1 MTNFIL
7 VPGMWLGG
15 WAWDAVAARLR
26 EAGHDVTALNLDLT
40 EGATLDT
47 HIEQVTSAV
56 VDVSDVVLVGHSYG
70 GLPVRGAADRLPG
83 RVARVI
89 YVDSGPV
96 PDGLSQADM
105 GGPPTV
111 DGAFIPPP
119 SFDPADDP
127 VQFAG
132 LDGLTDRIRARAVP
146 HPVSSAVSPLK
157 LGSTS
162 QPPTDLVCTTFS
174 AAAVRQMIEEGHPFF
189 SGVDRRDYRV
199 HELPTGHWA
208 MFSRPD
214 DLATLLDSLV
224 SGQPGPGFGQGGGGF
239 DPRR

>member
-1 MTNFIL
+1 MTKFIL

-15 WAWDAVAARLR
+15 WAWDAVATPLR
-26 EAGHDVTALNLDLT
+26 AAGHDVTALSLDLT
-40 EGATLDT
+40 AGATLDT

-56 VDVSDVVLVGHSYG
+56 ADAQDVVLVGHSYG
-70 GLPVRGAADRLPG
+70 GMPVRGAADRMPG
-83 RVARVI
+83 HVARVI

-96 PDGLSQADM
+96 PDGVSQADM

-132 LDGLTDRIRARAVP
+132 LDGMTDRIRARAVS
-146 HPVSSAVSPLK
+146 HPVASAVSPLK
-157 LGSTS
+157 LDSAA
-162 QPPTDLVCTTFS
+162 QPPTDLVCTTF
-174 AAAVRQMIEEGHPFF
+174 AAAVVHQMIEDGHPFF
-189 SGVDRRDYRV
+189 SGLDRRDYRV

-214 DLATLLDSLV
+214 ELATLLGSLV
-224 SGQPGPGFGQGGGGF
+224 A
-239 DPRR
+239 

>member
-26 EAGHDVTALNLDLT
+26 EAGHDVRALSLDLT
-40 EGATLDT
+40 AGATLDT

-56 VDVSDVVLVGHSYG
+56 DDAEDVVLVGHSYG

-96 PDGLSQADM
+96 PDGMSQADM
-105 GGPPTV
+105 GPPATV

-119 SFDPADDP
+119 SFDPAEDP

-132 LDGLTDRIRARAVP
+132 LDGMTDRIRARALP
-146 HPVSSAVSPLK
+146 HPLASARSPLK
-157 LGSTS
+157 LHSAT
-162 QPPTDLVCTTFS
+162 QPPTDLVCTTF
-174 AAAVRQMIEEGHPFF
+174 AAAVVQQMIEEGHLFF
-189 SGVDRRDYRV
+189 SGLDRRDYRV

-214 DLATLLDSLV
+214 DLATLLGSLV
-224 SGQPGPGFGQGGGGF
+224 A
-239 DPRR
+239 

>member
-15 WAWDAVAARLR
+15 WAWDAVATRLR
-26 EAGHDVTALNLDLT
+26 EAGHDVTALSLDLT
-40 EGATLDT
+40 AEATLDT
-47 HIEQVTSAV
+47 HIEQVQAAV
-56 VDVSDVVLVGHSYG
+56 DDAADVVLVGHSYG
-70 GLPVRGAADRLPG
+70 GLPVRGAADRLAG
-83 RVARVI
+83 RIARVI

-96 PDGLSQADM
+96 PDGVSQADM
-105 GGPPTV
+105 SAPATV

-132 LDGLTDRIRARAVP
+132 LDGMTDRIRARAVP
-146 HPVSSAVSPLK
+146 HPLASAVAPLK
-157 LGSTS
+157 LDSAE
-162 QPPTDLVCTTFS
+162 QPPTDLLCTTF
-174 AAAVRQMIEEGHPFF
+174 AAVVVHQMIEEGHPFF
-189 SGVDRRDYRV
+189 SGLDRRDYRV

-214 DLATLLDSLV
+214 DLAAMLDALV
-224 SGQPGPGFGQGGGGF
+224 
-239 DPRR
+239 R

>member
-15 WAWDAVAARLR
+15 WAWDAVATRLR
-26 EAGHDVTALNLDLT
+26 DAGHDVTALDLDLT
-40 EGATLDT
+40 ADATLDT
-47 HIEQVTSAV
+47 HIGQVTAAV
-56 VDVSDVVLVGHSYG
+56 ADAVDVVLVAHSYG
-70 GLPVRGAADRLPG
+70 GLPVRGAVDRLPG

-96 PDGLSQADM
+96 PNGMAQADM
-105 GGPPTV
+105 GPPATV

-132 LDGLTDRIRARAVP
+132 LDGMTDRIRARAVP
-146 HPVSSAVSPLK
+146 HPLASAVAPLK
-157 LGSTS
+157 LDSPE
-162 QPPTDLVCTTFS
+162 QPPTDLLCTTF
-174 AAAVRQMIEEGHPFF
+174 AAPVVHQMIEEGHPFF
-189 SGVDRRDYRV
+189 SGLDRRDYRV

-208 MFSRPD
+208 MFSRPG
-214 DLATLLDSLV
+214 DLATMLDALV
-224 SGQPGPGFGQGGGGF
+224 
-239 DPRR
+239 R